1 MLLDLECP
9 EYLSKQVLTYLGNKR
24 LLLGDIQ
31 KLVDMVKSKTGKRKL
46 RIFDAFSGSGIVSRL
61 MKSNASYLAVNDLED
76 YASVISRCY
85 LSNRSDID
93 MRCLSNIIL
102 EMNSKVDNDFPKG
115 FIEKLYSPKDESHI
129 TKDDRLFYTKHNAR
143 RLDNYR
149 RLINEY
155 PTEFKNLLLGPLL
168 SKASIHTNTSGMFKS
183 FYKNKNTGIGQYGGT
198 NSNALNRIK
207 GKIDLELTVL
217 SNFECDYEVFQDD
230 TNKVASKLK
239 ELDLVYID
247 PPYNQHPYGSNYFML
262 NLIVNYKEPENIS
275 RVSGIPKEWNRSGYN
290 IQSKSK
296 SLFDQLLNSLDSKFI
311 IVSFNN
317 EGFISTEDMEYIL
330 RKIGHVDKIDI
341 QYNAFKASRN
351 LNKRNTHVTEQLF
364 FVES

>member
-9 EYLSKQVLTYLGNKR
+9 EYISKQVLTYLGNKR

-31 KLVDMVKSKTGKRKL
+31 KLIDKVKSNTGKRKL

-93 MRCLSNIIL
+93 MDCLSDIIL

-115 FIEKLYSPKDESHI
+115 FIEELYSPQDDLHI
-129 TKDDRLFYTKHNAR
+129 TKSDRVFYTKHNAR

-155 PTEFKNLLLGPLL
+155 PTEFNNLLLGPLL

-207 GKIDLELTVL
+207 GEIDLELPVL

-230 TNKVASKLK
+230 TNKVSTELK

-262 NLIVNYKEPENIS
+262 NLIVNYEEPKNIS

-296 SLFDQLLNSLDSKFI
+296 SLFDQLLNSLDSKFF

-341 QYNAFKASRN
+341 QYNTFRASRN
-351 LNKRNTHVTEQLF
+351 LNKRNVHVTEQLF
-364 FVES
+364 FVER